1 MEGENGISEEKYN
14 NIKLQIKA
22 LFIIQKKKKDGIP
35 VEVIPNLYIGSVGAA
50 FNRSELNK
58 NGITHIISLYN
69 YSKLW
74 ENVKFVIIL
83 ASIFKN

>member
-1 MEGENGISEEKYN
+1 MEGENEISEEKLN
-14 NIKLQIKA
+14 NFKLQVKA

-35 VEVIPNLYIGSVGAA
+35 IEVIPNLYIGSVGAA

-58 NGITHIISLYN
+58 IGITHIISLYN
-69 YSKLW
+69 YPKLW